1 MESALLD
8 TDTLSELLKQRSSSV
23 RRHALE
29 YLRDCGPIA
38 FSAVTRFEILR
49 GLKQKR
55 AERQLAQ
62 FAEFC
67 ADSLVIPLTEAIFDR
82 AADLWVDAYRYGHP
96 RNDADILIAATA
108 LDSGLV
114 LVSGNLS
121 HYSWIADL
129 IVRDWRAP

>member
-1 MESALLD
+1 MEFALLD
-8 TDTLSELLKQRSSSV
+8 TDTLSELLKQRNSNV

-55 AERQLAQ
+55 ATRQLAQ

-67 ADSLVIPLTEAIFDR
+67 DDSLVIPLSEAIFDR
-82 AADLWVDAYRYGHP
+82 AADLWVEAYRNGYP
-96 RNDADILIAATA
+96 RNDADVLIAATA
-108 LDSGLV
+108 IESGRE

-121 HYSWIADL
+121 HYSR
-129 IVRDWRAP
+129 IVGLAMQD